1 MSKMY
6 KTTQWENVA
15 HGNGN
20 ERFRG
25 CRGQVSMPSTTPLEE
40 VKKRA
45 IELGAKYIV
54 KASARGTK
62 SGNYYI
68 KCIPHGRYRISEDQV
83 SSQQIEDILE
93 TCRREGIR
101 KGSTSWVLHYE

>member
-1 MSKMY
+1 MY

-25 CRGQVSMPSTTPLEE
+25 CRGQVSMPSTTQFEE
-40 VKKRA
+40 VKKKA

-54 KASARGTK
+54 KASSRGTK
-62 SGNYYI
+62 LGNYYI
-68 KCIPHGRYRISEDQV
+68 KCIPTERHTVPGVDQV
-83 SSQQIEDILE
+83 SSQDIEEIIE
-93 TCRREGIR
+93 ACSREGIR
-101 KGSTSWVLHYE
+101 KGCTSWVLHYE

>member
-1 MSKMY
+1 MY

-25 CRGQVSMPSTTPLEE
+25 CRGQVSMPSTTPFEE
-40 VKKRA
+40 VKERA
-45 IELGAKYIV
+45 IELGSKYIV

-62 SGNYYI
+62 LGNYYI
-68 KCIPHGRYRISEDQV
+68 KCIPTERYSVPGEDQV
-83 SSQQIEDILE
+83 SSQEIEEILE
-93 TCRREGIR
+93 ACRREGIR